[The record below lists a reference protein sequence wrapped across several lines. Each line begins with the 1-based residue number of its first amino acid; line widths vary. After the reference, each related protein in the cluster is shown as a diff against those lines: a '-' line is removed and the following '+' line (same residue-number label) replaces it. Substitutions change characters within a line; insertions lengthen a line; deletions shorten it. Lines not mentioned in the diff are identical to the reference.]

1 MTGSADL
8 LTESYRYER
17 KFVVPG
23 SHSPFIDAILR
34 RHPALFREIY
44 SHRPVNNIYL
54 DSPDLKSMED
64 NVDGVQNRVKT
75 RIRWY
80 GTLLAQTHPVLEL
93 KVKSGLV
100 GRKKHFPLAQ
110 LDMREGCCPA
120 MIRRLFLDS
129 KLPETLGL
137 HLSLLRPT
145 LLNRYG
151 RRYYLSADGLFRIT
165 VDTDLRFFPVVTA
178 GVSRTARMNATTV
191 LELKYD
197 TSAADRSSEITQH
210 LPFRV
215 RRSSKYV
222 TGLQMVYGIIP
233 TY

>member
-1 MTGSADL
+1 
-8 LTESYRYER
+8 
-17 KFVVPG
+17 
-23 SHSPFIDAILR
+23 
-34 RHPALFREIY
+34 
-44 SHRPVNNIYL
+44 
-54 DSPDLKSMED
+54 MED

-80 GTLLAQTHPVLEL
+80 GSMLAEVNPILEL

-100 GRKKHFPLAQ
+100 GCKKSFPLAQ
-110 LDMREGCCPA
+110 LDMQEGFCLA
-120 MIRRLFLDS
+120 KIVKLFLES
-129 KLPETLGL
+129 ELPETLGL

-165 VDTDLRFFPVVTA
+165 VDTDLRFFPVVSA
-178 GVSRTARMNATTV
+178 GVSRPARMNATAI

-197 TSAADRSSEITQH
+197 TRAAGGSSDITQH

-215 RRSSKYV
+215 NRSSKYV

-233 TY
+233 SY